1 MGPFFLP
8 VPATMTESQTLILPH
23 PEATQR
29 LGTLI
34 GRLAQKGDVLLL
46 HGDLGAGKTTLTQG
60 IARGLDID
68 DRITSP
74 TFSLL
79 HEYEGRL
86 PLFHFDLYR
95 LDASDFSQLGFE
107 EIWEDGQGVVVIEW
121 PERLGPHA
129 PTDHLDI
136 TLTLQ
141 EDGRLATLTA
151 TGDRPRHLL
160 KEVSLAW

>member
-1 MGPFFLP
+1 MQ
-8 VPATMTESQTLILPH
+8 AMTESQTLILPN

-29 LGTLI
+29 LGTLL
-34 GRLAQKGDVLLL
+34 GRLVQKGDVLLL

-60 IARGLDID
+60 LAQGLDIN

-74 TFSLL
+74 TFALL

-95 LDASDFSQLGFE
+95 LDSPDLSQLGFE
-107 EIWEDGQGVVVIEW
+107 EIWEDGHGVVVIEW
-121 PERLGPHA
+121 PERLGEHA
-129 PTDHLDI
+129 PAGHLDV
-136 TLTLQ
+136 TLTIQ

-151 TGDRPRHLL
+151 TGDRPLHLL
-160 KEVSLAW
+160 KELALAW